1 MSEPGP
7 NVATIKNQRLSAT
20 IILSAFGI
28 AGTLAAASVYLPD
41 AAIRVEAI
49 VTLVIGGLFGF
60 IAGRKS

>member
-1 MSEPGP
+1 MSSDA

-28 AGTLAAASVYLPD
+28 AGALAAGAIYLPEN
-41 AAIRVEAI
+41 ALRVEAI
-49 VTLVIGGLFGF
+49 ITLVVGGLMGF